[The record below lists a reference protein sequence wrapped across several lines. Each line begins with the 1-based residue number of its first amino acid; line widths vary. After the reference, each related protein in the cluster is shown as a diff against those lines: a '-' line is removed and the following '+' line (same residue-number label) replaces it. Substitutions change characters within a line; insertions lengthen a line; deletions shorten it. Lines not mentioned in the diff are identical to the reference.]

1 MPIKS
6 FRGLIADGAQQ
17 TISLHTNNGAI
28 GYRIKKLEVFPQ
40 KPGQESVESTVLV
53 WTKEQTSVST
63 TAVTVK
69 QTAVDGVVDFS
80 DQTLIGAACFH
91 DSSSESNLNP
101 LYVVFDNITFN
112 QDIYITHTD
121 TNSAIPINWYIE
133 VEQVKLDLNQNTVA
147 TLKDIRNI
155 TA

>member
-63 TAVTVK
+63 SILHIQIPT
-69 QTAVDGVVDFS
+69 QLYL
-80 DQTLIGAACFH
+80 LIGILK
-91 DSSSESNLNP
+91 LN
-101 LYVVFDNITFN
+101 
-112 QDIYITHTD
+112 
-121 TNSAIPINWYIE
+121 
-133 VEQVKLDLNQNTVA
+133 KLN
-147 TLKDIRNI
+147 
-155 TA
+155 

>member
-63 TAVTVK
+63 TAVTV
-69 QTAVDGVVDFS
+69 DFS

-112 QDIYITHTD
+112 H
-121 TNSAIPINWYIE
+121 
-133 VEQVKLDLNQNTVA
+133 
-147 TLKDIRNI
+147 I

>member
-63 TAVTVK
+63 TAVT
-69 QTAVDGVVDFS
+69 VDFS

-147 TLKDIRNI
+147 TLKDIRNV
-155 TA
+155 TG